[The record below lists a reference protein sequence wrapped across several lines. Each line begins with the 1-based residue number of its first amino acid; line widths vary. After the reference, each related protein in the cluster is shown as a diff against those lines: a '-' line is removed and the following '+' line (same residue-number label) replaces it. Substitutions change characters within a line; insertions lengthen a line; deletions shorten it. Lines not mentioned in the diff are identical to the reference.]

1 MRALDTG
8 DGVVGL
14 CFQAPQNSFAEDQVI
29 GFKVG
34 TDGHLVWEPTFV
46 GVCTAPSAK
55 DDLMAALGGD
65 GIARAI
71 WADERSGNYDIYG
84 QNLNGDGSLGPS
96 AVPVPEDTPARIRLE
111 QNHPNPFNPST
122 EIDFSL
128 SRQQHVFLRVFDTK
142 GRLVRTLLDEVAGPG
157 PQSVRWDGRDTAGS
171 EVSSGIYFY
180 RLDSEIGRQVRK
192 MVMIR

>member
-1 MRALDTG
+1 
-8 DGVVGL
+8 
-14 CFQAPQNSFAEDQVI
+14 
-29 GFKVG
+29 
-34 TDGHLVWEPTFV
+34 
-46 GVCTAPSAK
+46 
-55 DDLMAALGGD
+55 MAALGGD

-71 WADERSGNYDIYG
+71 WADQRSGNYDIYG

-157 PQSVRWDGRDTAGS
+157 AQFGALEWPGHRPAVKS
-171 EVSSGIYFY
+171 
-180 RLDSEIGRQVRK
+180 RQVFISIGLILK
-192 MVMIR
+192 